1 MPMSRHVSR
10 GHRTELRL
18 PDLGL
23 DDAPVTASMW
33 LVEAGH
39 EVTAGDRVLEVLSGS
54 VTVDLPAPVS
64 GRLIEMTVEVDEPLA
79 VGQLLGVI
87 AVHDMREAEN

>member
-1 MPMSRHVSR
+1 MPRR
-10 GHRTELRL
+10 APRTQRIELRL

-23 DDAPVTASMW
+23 DDDAVTASMW

-54 VTVDLPAPVS
+54 VTVDLPAPAS
-64 GRLIEMTVEVDEPLA
+64 GQLIELTVEVDDRLS

-87 AVHDMREAEN
+87 AAHDVQE